1 MSRCLVTLG
10 STTHHFVIILSHS
23 AGHCCNQSGVGDQPP
38 HHNVRR
44 EENSRAVKV
53 GGMDDLYYFNCRNR
67 K

>member
-1 MSRCLVTLG
+1 M
-10 STTHHFVIILSHS
+10 IILSHS